1 MMGGWGLR
9 AGDGRGLM
17 KGDLEMREMWKRRMR
32 GGHNERRFIGNV
44 SEEGQRGSEGERE
57 METRTEIRKGE
68 RLIHLLP

>member
-17 KGDLEMREMWKRRMR
+17 EGDLEMREMWKRRMR

-57 METRTEIRKGE
+57 KWRQGQRSE
-68 RLIHLLP
+68 RERG